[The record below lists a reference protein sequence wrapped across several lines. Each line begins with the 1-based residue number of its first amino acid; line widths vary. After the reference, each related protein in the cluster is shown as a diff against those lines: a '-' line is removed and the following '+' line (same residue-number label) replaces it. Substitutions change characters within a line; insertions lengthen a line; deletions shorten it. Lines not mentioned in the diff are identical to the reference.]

1 MWQRT
6 DISNKSHGKNT
17 QLLWHREDE
26 KSQEGFIYKTRREF
40 PIVALKPGFNFL
52 YYIPLLSPSSTALP
66 QHVQV
71 VYPKYFW
78 AWNPSSAKLSG
89 ILVMEYIFSFK
100 FFSCNS
106 WTKRNHVPEMFALMS
121 HFNLF

>member
-6 DISNKSHGKNT
+6 DISNKSHGINT
-17 QLLWHREDE
+17 QLLRRREVE
-26 KSQEGFIYKTRREF
+26 KSHEGFIYKTLTEF

-71 VYPKYFW
+71 VYPKYF
-78 AWNPSSAKLSG
+78 LG
-89 ILVMEYIFSFK
+89 MEPLLCQTLRYACYGVYFQFLIFS
-100 FFSCNS
+100 
-106 WTKRNHVPEMFALMS
+106 M
-121 HFNLF
+121 